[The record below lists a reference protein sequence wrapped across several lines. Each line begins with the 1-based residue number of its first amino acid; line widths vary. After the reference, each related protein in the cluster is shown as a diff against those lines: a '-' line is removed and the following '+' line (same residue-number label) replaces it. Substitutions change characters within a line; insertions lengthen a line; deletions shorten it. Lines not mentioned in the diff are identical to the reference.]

1 MPGENYLGTEKVNAL
16 DAFNPEIV
24 DNIDLDGLSEE
35 QMAEALKK
43 AKATPSAGADEGKTE
58 TGKTKPKPKADAVD
72 GEEDLSGGGKKPD
85 EISMLKQQNEQLVE
99 IVKRLANQARAP
111 QPREPE
117 APKEINFFDGMEGDD
132 IPTVQDL
139 NKTLG
144 QFLGAIQ
151 SVMQQ
156 AVMPLTR
163 TNYNETVTSFLPKA
177 FEVEPELEDALSK
190 GNVNLVKYH
199 VARLVQ
205 KLSESGE
212 NESGKP
218 KPKGAKPWEDA
229 QTLVD
234 RIQSNLK
241 KPGAPSDAAP
251 ASPLGR
257 MSLIDDM
264 DDADFGKLVEG
275 VIAGSKRISR
285 RK

>member
-1 MPGENYLGTEKVNAL
+1 MSGENELGTEKINAL

-24 DNIDLDGLSEE
+24 DNIDLDGLNEE

-43 AKATPSAGADEGKTE
+43 AKATPSAGADDD
-58 TGKTKPKPKADAVD
+58 KADAVD
-72 GEEDLSGGGKKPD
+72 GEKDLTGGGKKPD
-85 EISMLKQQNEQLVE
+85 AKGGETDELSTLKQQNEQLVE
-99 IVKRLANQARAP
+99 IVKRLANQGRAP
-111 QPREPE
+111 QQQREPE
-117 APKEINFFDGMEGDD
+117 TKKDINFFDGKEEDD
-132 IPTVQDL
+132 IPTVQEI
-139 NKTLG
+139 NKILS
-144 QFLGAIQ
+144 QFMGAIQ
-151 SVMQQ
+151 YVMQQ

-177 FEVEPELEDALSK
+177 FEAEPELEDALSK

-212 NESGKP
+212 NKGGEKP
-218 KPKGAKPWEDA
+218 KPKGAKPGEDA

-234 RIQSNLK
+234 RIQNNLK

-257 MSLIDDM
+257 MALIDDM

-275 VIAGSKRISR
+275 VISGSKRITR